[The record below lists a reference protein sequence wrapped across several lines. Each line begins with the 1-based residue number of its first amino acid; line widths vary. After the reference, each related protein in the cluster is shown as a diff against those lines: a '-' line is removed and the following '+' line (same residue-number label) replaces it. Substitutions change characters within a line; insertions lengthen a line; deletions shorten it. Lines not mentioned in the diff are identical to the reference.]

1 MTLKFISDITQDKKY
16 YYSLNRNK
24 DFKFWVFFDGP
35 QYLKYLIM
43 YWIKS
48 LVVLDKVTP
57 AVCDVLSVNGHKA
70 RNSCCHEGVMASPL
84 RLKRLFHQSLFI
96 LGHY

>member
-16 YYSLNRNK
+16 YYSLNRNQ

-43 YWIKS
+43 YWTKS

-57 AVCDVLSVNGHKA
+57 AVSVTSHTAGKQLS
-70 RNSCCHEGVMASPL
+70 
-84 RLKRLFHQSLFI
+84 SLN
-96 LGHY
+96 

>member
-16 YYSLNRNK
+16 YYSLNRNQ
-24 DFKFWVFFDGP
+24 DFKFWVFFDRP

-57 AVCDVLSVNGHKA
+57 AVSVSV
-70 RNSCCHEGVMASPL
+70 RQFVIS
-84 RLKRLFHQSLFI
+84 LKI
-96 LGHY
+96 DANYP

>member
-16 YYSLNRNK
+16 YYSLNRNQ
-24 DFKFWVFFDGP
+24 DFKFSVFFDGP

-57 AVCDVLSVNGHKA
+57 AVLD
-70 RNSCCHEGVMASPL
+70 SPKIVQHP
-84 RLKRLFHQSLFI
+84 R
-96 LGHY
+96 

>member
-16 YYSLNRNK
+16 YYSLNRNQ
-24 DFKFWVFFDGP
+24 DFKFWVFFDRP

-43 YWIKS
+43 YWTKS

-57 AVCDVLSVNGHKA
+57 AVFVLPSPVHITPPEPCQKV
-70 RNSCCHEGVMASPL
+70 VM
-84 RLKRLFHQSLFI
+84 
-96 LGHY
+96 

>member
-16 YYSLNRNK
+16 YYSLNRNQ

-43 YWIKS
+43 YWTKS

-57 AVCDVLSVNGHKA
+57 AVLGIHS
-70 RNSCCHEGVMASPL
+70 
-84 RLKRLFHQSLFI
+84 RLM
-96 LGHY
+96 